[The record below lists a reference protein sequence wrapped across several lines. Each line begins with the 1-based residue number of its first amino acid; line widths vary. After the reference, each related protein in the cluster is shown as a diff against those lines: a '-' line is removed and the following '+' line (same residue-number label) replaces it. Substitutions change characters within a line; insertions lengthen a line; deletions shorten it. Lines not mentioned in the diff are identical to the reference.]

1 VYKRY
6 KASSFEDYWVA
17 SKAWERAGLSL
28 GTARALVNAGFLAL
42 DDLYTADDF
51 ELANVPRVGAKSLAI
66 LYALVGRKIPDA
78 PRRRRKRQLTHRGPS
93 KVPVASHGG
102 N

>member
-1 VYKRY
+1 MYERY

-51 ELANVPRVGAKSLAI
+51 ELANVPRVGPKSLANS
-66 LYALVGRKIPDA
+66 LRADWPEMPDA
-78 PRRRRKRQLTHRGPS
+78 QGRRRKRQLTNRVRS
-93 KVPVASHGG
+93 KGSVASHGG